1 MKIIQVTLTA
11 VATPIVAQSATQNS
25 TQLREM
31 FQILI
36 FQNNSTHSVRVGD
49 ASVSATKGLV
59 LASGSTTTTP
69 PLVIAPHMEYSG
81 DLSEWYLFGTAGDL
95 IDVMYLV

>member
-1 MKIIQVTLTA
+1 MKILQVTLLAT
-11 VATPIVAQSATQNS
+11 ATPIVAQNATQNS

-36 FQNNSTHSVRVGD
+36 VQNNSAHSVRLGD

-69 PLVIAPHMEYSG
+69 PLIIAPHLEYSS
-81 DLSEWYLFGTAGDL
+81 DLSEYFLFGTAGDL